1 MLTFRIAF
9 RSIFRQKR
17 RSLLTAL
24 TMVGGFVLA
33 SFSIAFME
41 GTYNHVINQFT
52 RNSLGHIQI
61 HHGDYT
67 ERPSLYKTIDEYREV
82 GDAVGST
89 PGVIAWAPRI
99 YSGGLSSLGDK
110 SAGARIIGI
119 DPQKEEAATG
129 FTKKLRQGHTFSETA
144 AHEAILGQGLADI
157 LSARL
162 GDSIVVLSQGADGSL
177 ANDMYEMVGTVETG
191 NQMDD
196 ISSFYLHLAD
206 AQELLVLSGQV
217 HEIAIICEEL
227 DELGMVAA
235 DIRSGLENDSLSVE
249 TWHQFARQF
258 YQAMMADKQSS
269 WIPLTIIIIVVAIGV
284 LNTVLMTVM
293 ERRREYGLLRAVGTG
308 PAQVFGLVLLETG
321 FLALMSIAVAT
332 VISLI
337 ANHTMSIHGLTLG
350 ETISYGGMDF
360 STYYTELN
368 LRSFW
373 LPGLSV
379 FGSALLVAIFPAL
392 KAAHTKPARTMRMH

>member
-1 MLTFRIAF
+1 MLTLRIAF

-61 HHGDYT
+61 HYGDYT
-67 ERPSLYKTIDEYREV
+67 ERPSLYKTVDEYEEV
-82 GDAVGST
+82 GEELTATS
-89 PGVIAWAPRI
+89 GVIAWAPRVF
-99 YSGGLSSLGDK
+99 SGGLSSLDDK

-119 DPQKEEAATG
+119 DPRREEEATG
-129 FTKKLRQGHTFSETA
+129 FTRKLQQGRAFSDTA
-144 AHEAILGQGLADI
+144 AHEVILGQGLADI
-157 LSARL
+157 LEAQQ
-162 GDSIVVLSQGADGSL
+162 GDSIVILSQGADGSL
-177 ANDMYEMVGTVETG
+177 ANDLYEMAGTVETG
-191 NQMDD
+191 NQLED
-196 ISSFYLHLAD
+196 ISSFYLHIDD
-206 AQELLVLSGQV
+206 AQELLVLYGQA

-227 DELGMVAA
+227 DELELVAA
-235 DIRSGLENDSLSVE
+235 GIRNRLDNDSLSVE

-258 YQAMMADKQSS
+258 YQAMMADKESS
-269 WIPLTIIIIVVAIGV
+269 WVPLTIIIIVVAIGV
-284 LNTVLMTVM
+284 LNTVLMTVL
-293 ERRREYGLLRAVGTG
+293 ERRREYGLLRAIGTS
-308 PAQVFGLVLLETG
+308 PAQVFGLVLLEMA
-321 FLALMSIAVAT
+321 FLALMSIALAA

-337 ANHTMSIHGLTLG
+337 ANHTMSIHGLSLG

-368 LRSFW
+368 WRSFW
-373 LPGLSV
+373 LPALAV
-379 FGSALLVAIFPAL
+379 FGSALLVSIFPGM
-392 KAAHTKPARTMRMH
+392 KAARTRPARTMRMH

>member
-1 MLTFRIAF
+1 MLTARIAF

-33 SFSIAFME
+33 SFWVAFME

-61 HHGDYT
+61 HFGDYT
-67 ERPSLYKTIDEYREV
+67 ERPSLYKTVSEYREV
-82 GDAVGST
+82 GDQVEST
-89 PGVIAWAPRI
+89 AGAIAWAPRI
-99 YSGGLSSLGDK
+99 FAAGLSSLEDK

-119 DPQKEEAATG
+119 DPRLEEEATG
-129 FTKKLRQGHTFSETA
+129 FSRKLRTGRTFSDTA
-144 AHEAILGQGLADI
+144 AHEVILGQGLADI
-157 LSARL
+157 LGAGV

-177 ANDMYEMVGTVETG
+177 ANDLYAMIGTVETG
-191 NQMDD
+191 NQVDD
-196 ISSFYLHLAD
+196 IAAFYLHLDD
-206 AQELLVLSGQV
+206 AQELLVLSDQV
-217 HEIAIICEEL
+217 HEIAIVCEGL
-227 DELGMVAA
+227 DQLDRVAG
-235 DIRSGLENDSLSVE
+235 DIRGLLDDDSLTVE

-258 YQAMMADKQSS
+258 YQAMMADKEGA

-293 ERRREYGLLRAVGTG
+293 ERRREYGLLRAVGTS
-308 PAQVFGLVLLETG
+308 PAQVFGLVLIETV
-321 FLALMSIAVAT
+321 FLALMSIAVAA
-332 VISLI
+332 VVSLI
-337 ANHTMSIHGLTLG
+337 ANHTMSIHGLSLG

-368 LRSFW
+368 WRSFW
-373 LPGLSV
+373 LPGLAV
-379 FGSALLVAIFPAL
+379 FGSAVIVSIFPGL
-392 KAAHTKPARTMRMH
+392 KAAHTEPARTMRMH